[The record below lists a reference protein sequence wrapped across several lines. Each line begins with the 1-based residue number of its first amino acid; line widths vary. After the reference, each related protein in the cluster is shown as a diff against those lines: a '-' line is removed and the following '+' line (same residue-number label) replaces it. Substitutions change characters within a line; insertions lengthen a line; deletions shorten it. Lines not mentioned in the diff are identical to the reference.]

1 MIGISIGDANG
12 VGPEILLRAYK
23 EGIMEGDFIAVGD
36 YSVLN
41 FCNKKLQLNISL
53 NKIQEI
59 GNFRKDCL
67 NIYNLDILKENEISI
82 GKISERVGYAALRYV
97 EVGTQLALDKVTSAL
112 VTLPVN
118 KEAIRLTNH
127 NFSGHTGYIAAL
139 CNTTKYTMM
148 LLSDKLIVSHVST
161 HVSQLEAIN
170 NVKQDRILDVIRL
183 TDSALKKLNK
193 SSKIAVAGLNPHAG
207 ENNAFGNED
216 STEILPAVEK
226 GKTEGIMV
234 SGPIP
239 ADTVFYQALK
249 GIFDAV
255 VCMYHDQ
262 GHIPIKLLAF
272 ESAVN
277 VTLGLPIVR
286 TSVDHGTAFDIAYQ
300 GIASTASFINS
311 YNLAKKLM

>member
-23 EGIMEGDFIAVGD
+23 EGNFTEDFIAIGD
-36 YSVLN
+36 FSVLH
-41 FCNKKLQLNISL
+41 FCNNLMQLDIPL
-53 NKIQEI
+53 NKMKEFDD
-59 GNFRKDCL
+59 FRKNCL
-67 NIYNLDILKENEISI
+67 NIYDLDLLKEEDISI
-82 GKISERVGYAALRYV
+82 GQLSKKTGFAALKYV
-97 EVGTQLALDKVTSAL
+97 EVGTQFALKKLISAL

-118 KEAIRLTNH
+118 KEAIRKTRPD
-127 NFSGHTGYIAAL
+127 FSGHTGYIAAL
-139 CNTTKYTMM
+139 CKTSNYTMM
-148 LLSDKLIVSHVST
+148 LISDQLIVSHVST

-183 TDSALKKLNK
+183 TDAALKKLEK
-193 SSKIAVAGLNPHAG
+193 SARIAVAGLNPHAG
-207 ENNAFGNED
+207 ENNAFGDED
-216 STEILPAVEK
+216 SKEISPAVKK
-226 GKTEGIMV
+226 GNDEGMEV

-239 ADTVFYQALK
+239 ADTVFYQAIK
-249 GIFDAV
+249 GNFDAV

-300 GIASTASFINS
+300 GIASTASFINAF
-311 YNLAKKLM
+311 NLAKKLV